1 MISPGDIVS
10 HSQMCH
16 QEGGMLQRG
25 MYFRFGR
32 RQSILLMSTRRG
44 APYADRLEEKGTVLI
59 YEGHNARRGPDT
71 PDPRAVD
78 QPLKTSTGRWTQNG
92 LFFEAAKRFA
102 ARKVKVAESVKVYEK
117 IRDGIWVFN
126 GFFNLEDAWLESS
139 GKRSVFK
146 FQLRLAPKAP
156 TDKSGATLEVEHS
169 RLIPPAV
176 KREVWERDKG
186 RCVLCGSS
194 DNLHFDHLLPYS
206 KGGTSI
212 LAKNIRLLC
221 ARHNLSKGAKLD
233 SF

>member
-1 MISPGDIVS
+1 
-10 HSQMCH
+10 
-16 QEGGMLQRG
+16 MLQRG
-25 MYFRFGR
+25 MYFRSSGH
-32 RQSILLMSTRRG
+32 QSILLMSTRRG

-78 QPLKTSTGRWTQNG
+78 QPLKSSSGRWTQNG
-92 LFFEAAKRFA
+92 LFFEAARRFA
-102 ARKVKVAESVKVYEK
+102 NRKVKAPESVKVYEK

-146 FQLRLAPKAP
+146 FQLRLAPRGP
-156 TDKSGATLEVEHS
+156 TGKSRPTLEVEHS

-176 KREVWERDKG
+176 KREVWERDRG

-212 LAKNIRLLC
+212 LARNIRLLC
-221 ARHNLSKGAKLD
+221 VRHNLSKGAKLG